1 MTDREFLMALSDMC
15 VELRDQARV
24 QSKEN
29 ADIGKDID
37 SYIGCGLLSAF
48 DFTRIVINAHLSK
61 EEETCHAS

>member
-15 VELRDQARV
+15 VELRDQSKR

-29 ADIGKDID
+29 ADNGMDID

-48 DFTRIVINAHLSK
+48 EFTRIVINTYLSK
-61 EEETCHAS
+61 DEETCHAS